1 MLFREKF
8 PDLLTERL
16 VLRAL
21 GRHDRDDVFTIFSD
35 PEVMRYWNSPP
46 MAHLGEAG
54 AFIAKAR
61 ASFSQRLSIRW
72 GIVRRT
78 GGRLIGTCALFHFD
92 GHNHCAEIGYAL
104 ARNFWGQG
112 FNHEALAAVLDYAF
126 ATLNLH
132 RVEAEL
138 DPRNAASIHTLERL
152 GFVREGVLRERCI
165 VNGELSDSLVM
176 GLLAHESGS
185 NQSEP
190 GRNHDQE

>member
-61 ASFSQRLSIRW
+61 ASFSQRLSLRW

-138 DPRNAASIHTLERL
+138 DPRNAASARLCERL
-152 GFVREGVLRERCI
+152 GLRREAHLREESWFK
-165 VNGELSDSLVM
+165 GEWGD
-176 GLLAHESGS
+176 LLIYAVLAQEWATPAES
-185 NQSEP
+185 
-190 GRNHDQE
+190 

>member
-1 MLFREKF
+1 
-8 PDLLTERL
+8 
-16 VLRAL
+16 
-21 GRHDRDDVFTIFSD
+21 
-35 PEVMRYWNSPP
+35 MRYWNSPP

-61 ASFSQRLSIRW
+61 ASFSQRLSLRW

-92 GHNHCAEIGYAL
+92 GHNDCAEIGYAL

-112 FNHEALAAVLDYAF
+112 FNHEPWRPVLDYAF

-132 RVEAEL
+132 RVEARARPEE
-138 DPRNAASIHTLERL
+138 RRIHPPPSSEL
-152 GFVREGVLRERCI
+152 GFVREGVLRERCN

-176 GLLAHESGS
+176 GPARTRVRQRPVRPEE
-185 NQSEP
+185 EP
-190 GRNHDQE
+190 